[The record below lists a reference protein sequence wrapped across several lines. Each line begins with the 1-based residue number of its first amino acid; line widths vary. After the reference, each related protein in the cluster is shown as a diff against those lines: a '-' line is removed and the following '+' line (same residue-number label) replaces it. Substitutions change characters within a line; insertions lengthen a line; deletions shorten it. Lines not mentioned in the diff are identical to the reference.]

1 MKRFIILF
9 FIIALSS
16 ACSVKREVAE
26 VWNYVQEQ
34 PDSALSVLNSLN
46 ASSYAGRTLA
56 NYQLLKAM
64 ALDKNYIDVASD
76 SLAKPAY
83 EFFHRHGPKEK
94 EMMSLYYL
102 GMSHFYAKDYNNA
115 VVFLDSV
122 SDLAEQCDNPRY
134 IALSKIYLSHIF
146 HSRYNYAEAAF
157 AAKESIPF
165 FSSLPD
171 SSYQVRWA
179 RLHLA
184 DCYVGNRRFS
194 DANGIYSS
202 LVDHFPSD
210 SALLRQVLPHFAW
223 SLFLSGEEKASEA
236 LNVFQRAIKDYH
248 SSLDC
253 HNLHHYGRIL
263 LSVGKEE
270 DVLTAIQYLEGF
282 GEYPELKRDLE
293 YRLLKKRGDYKAALD
308 ECESLDE
315 RQNEVAREMLRSSLY
330 KSQRDF
336 QHIAL
341 ENSNLQLKVEKER
354 TYILKAIFLVILF
367 ITVSLALY
375 WWHRTR
381 KEKEQLISS
390 IEDMTYT
397 LAQVQ
402 KHNTNLEDELDVV
415 RQKYV
420 AAYKKQF
427 QKVASLVEYYRTTS
441 GRSDGRDLVYKQ
453 VMELSSTV
461 GKDRE
466 SMRALERNVNAALDN
481 AMSKYREAFSGKS
494 REHYD
499 LVCYFMAGFPAS
511 LIELLTG
518 IPKSTLYSKK
528 SRLLDELAAS
538 HSPYK
543 DLLYRSIK

>member
-1 MKRFIILF
+1 MKKFFLLLLILV
-9 FIIALSS
+9 LCS
-16 ACSVKREVAE
+16 CSVKREVAE

-134 IALSKIYLSHIF
+134 SALSKIYLSHIF
-146 HSRYNYAEAAF
+146 HSRYNYAEAAS

-179 RLHLA
+179 RLQLA
-184 DCYVGNRRFS
+184 DCYVENRRFS

-202 LVDHFPSD
+202 LVDLFPSD

-253 HNLHHYGRIL
+253 HNLHHYGMTL
-263 LSVGKEE
+263 LSLGKEE
-270 DVLTAIQYLEGF
+270 AASAIIHELEVF
-282 GEYPELKRDLE
+282 TDYPELQHDLKF
-293 YRLLKKRGDYKAALD
+293 RLLKKRGDYKAALG
-308 ECESLDE
+308 EYELLTG
-315 RQNEVAREMLRSSLY
+315 RQNEVAREMMYSSLY
-330 KSQRDF
+330 KYQRDF
-336 QHIAL
+336 QRLSL
-341 ENSNLQLKVEKER
+341 ENTQLQFKVERER
-354 TYILKAIFLVILF
+354 ILIIQAIILLFVIIIGWF
-367 ITVSLALY
+367 AVF
-375 WWHRTR
+375 WWRR
-381 KEKEQLISS
+381 AKREKEQLVSS
-390 IEDMTYT
+390 IEDMTIS
-397 LAQVQ
+397 LAQYQ
-402 KHNTNLEDELDVV
+402 EQNTHLEDELELV

-420 AAYKKQF
+420 GAYKKQF
-427 QKVASLVEYYRTTS
+427 QKIASLVEYYRTTS
-441 GRSDGRDLVYKQ
+441 GRKDGRDLVYKQ

-461 GKDRE
+461 GKDRM
-466 SMRALERNVNAALDN
+466 SMRALERNINAALDN
-481 AMSKYREAFSGKS
+481 AMSLYREDFPKKS
-494 REHYD
+494 RDHYD

-511 LIELLTG
+511 FIELLTG
-518 IPKSTLYSKK
+518 IPKNTLYSKK

>member
-1 MKRFIILF
+1 MKRLIILF

-46 ASSYAGRTLA
+46 ASSYAGPTLA

-134 IALSKIYLSHIF
+134 SALSKIYLSHIF
-146 HSRYNYAEAAF
+146 HSRYNYAEAAS

-184 DCYVGNRRFS
+184 DCYVGNRQFS

-236 LNVFQRAIKDYH
+236 LNVYQRAIKDPKFNCKRGC
-248 SSLDC
+248 L
-253 HNLHHYGRIL
+253 
-263 LSVGKEE
+263 GKAAVRRK

-282 GEYPELKRDLE
+282 GEYPELKHDLE
-293 YRLLKKRGDYKAALD
+293 FRLLKKRGDYKAALD

-315 RQNEVAREMLRSSLY
+315 CQNEVAREMLRSSLY

-381 KEKEQLISS
+381 KEKEQLVSS

-420 AAYKKQF
+420 AAYKKKF

>member
-34 PDSALSVLNSLN
+34 PDSALFVLNSLN

-102 GMSHFYAKDYNNA
+102 GMSQYYSKHYNNA
-115 VVFLDSV
+115 VVSLDYV
-122 SDLAEQCDNPRY
+122 SNLAEQCENPRY
-134 IALSKIYLSHIF
+134 IALSQIYLSHIY
-146 HSRYNYAEAAF
+146 HRRYNFTEAIS
-157 AAKESIPF
+157 AAQRSIPF
-165 FSSLPD
+165 FESLPD

-184 DCYVGNRRFS
+184 DCFVGKRQFD
-194 DANGIYSS
+194 DANDIYSS
-202 LVDHFPSD
+202 LAGLFPSD
-210 SALLRQVLPHFAW
+210 SALIRQVLPHFAW
-223 SLFLSGEEKASEA
+223 SMLLSGEENALEAFNIYQKAFK
-236 LNVFQRAIKDYH
+236 VYH
-248 SSLDC
+248 AKLDC
-253 HNLHHYGRIL
+253 YNLHHYGMTL
-263 LSVGKEE
+263 LSLGKEE
-270 DVLTAIQYLEGF
+270 AASAIIHELEDF
-282 GEYPELKRDLE
+282 TDYPELQHDLKF
-293 YRLLKKRGDYKAALD
+293 RLLKKRGDYKAALG
-308 ECESLDE
+308 EYELLTG
-315 RQNEVAREMLRSSLY
+315 RQNEVAREMMYSSLY
-330 KSQRDF
+330 KYQRDF
-336 QHIAL
+336 QRLSL
-341 ENSNLQLKVEKER
+341 ENTQLQFKVERER
-354 TYILKAIFLVILF
+354 MLIIQAIILLFVIIIGWF
-367 ITVSLALY
+367 AVF
-375 WWHRTR
+375 WWRR
-381 KEKEQLISS
+381 AKREKEQLVSS
-390 IEDMTYT
+390 IKDMTIS
-397 LAQVQ
+397 LAQYQ
-402 KHNTNLEDELDVV
+402 EQNTHLEDELELV

-420 AAYKKQF
+420 GAYKKQF
-427 QKVASLVEYYRTTS
+427 QKIASLVEYYRTTS

-494 REHYD
+494 LEHYD